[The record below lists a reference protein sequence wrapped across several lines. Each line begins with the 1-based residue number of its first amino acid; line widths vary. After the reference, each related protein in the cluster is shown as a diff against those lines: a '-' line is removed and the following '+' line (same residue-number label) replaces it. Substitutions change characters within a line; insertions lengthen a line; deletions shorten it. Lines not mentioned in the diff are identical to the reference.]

1 MLKTTLLAT
10 LGATATS
17 AQLLDIPGLL
27 ASLAPAP
34 ADDSRFTTFTPPG
47 HGDGKPA
54 SILPILIRG
63 ESILIAR
70 VVRSPCP
77 GLNTLANHGFL
88 HHDGRN
94 MTLPH
99 LLEGLAAGLN
109 MGADFSVL
117 IGGLGLLA
125 SPDPLGLAF
134 DLNDLDQHNFPIEH
148 DASLSRKDAYFGN
161 DYSFNAGIWNQTKSF
176 FKNGK
181 TALLPAALAL
191 ANRTADSKETNPEF
205 VYGLREFVQRYGEMS
220 IFIQAMGGD
229 DVTGVTRLDWVN
241 QLFTQEKLPYNLGW
255 RPRAEPITIP
265 SLGQMVFEIFS
276 ISPDKLSEGG
286 TITA

>member
-1 MLKTTLLAT
+1 
-10 LGATATS
+10 
-17 AQLLDIPGLL
+17 
-27 ASLAPAP
+27 
-34 ADDSRFTTFTPPG
+34 
-47 HGDGKPA
+47 
-54 SILPILIRG
+54 
-63 ESILIAR
+63 
-70 VVRSPCP
+70 
-77 GLNTLANHGFL
+77 
-88 HHDGRN
+88 

-99 LLEGLAAGLN
+99 LIEGLAAGLN
-109 MGADFSVL
+109 MGPDFSVL
-117 IGGLGLLA
+117 IGGLGLLS

-148 DASLSRKDAYFGN
+148 DASLSRKDAYFGDN
-161 DYSFNAGIWNQTKSF
+161 YSFNSGIWNQTKSF
-176 FKNGK
+176 FRNGK

-191 ANRTADSKETNPEF
+191 ANRTADSEETNPQF
-205 VYGLREFVQRYGEMS
+205 VYGFREFVQRYGEMS

-229 DVTGVTRLDWVN
+229 DLTGVTRLDWVD

-276 ISPDKLSEGG
+276 VSPDKFSEGA